1 MFAVCKDQFRKLQLH
16 HFYVKDCISDMKYEI
31 CDVYLQ
37 GGDIQP
43 HSGYNVS
50 LELWGTIKILHAH
63 VQNGVHLHAYDNL
76 GYKTGYIYTR
86 MYNVHVKACLTALYS
101 ESIRSRHRAC
111 VNVKQGGNRP

>member
-31 CDVYLQ
+31 CDVYKAEISNHTQ
-37 GGDIQP
+37 GTTF
-43 HSGYNVS
+43 HWRV
-50 LELWGTIKILHAH
+50 ELWGTIKILHAH

-111 VNVKQGGNRP
+111 VNVKGGNRP